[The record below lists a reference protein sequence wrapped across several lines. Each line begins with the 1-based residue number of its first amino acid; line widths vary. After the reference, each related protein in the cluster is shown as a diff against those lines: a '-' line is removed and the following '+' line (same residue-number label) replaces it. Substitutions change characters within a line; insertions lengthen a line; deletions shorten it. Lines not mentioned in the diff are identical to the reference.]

1 MNITDA
7 VLQSIS
13 SPESYARGSKLFQA
27 GAVYDT
33 FRQEKVITGKCEGS
47 SAPYY
52 QVRVKIDEGG
62 IQESSCTCSYDWGG
76 ACKHIIALVL
86 TYIHHPDAFNEQK
99 RIDDLLADFDKQS
112 LVCLIDKLVTENP
125 ELYFWVLNAV
135 QTSPEK
141 GKPAQSR
148 DKRKTQVSKTEYRR
162 QIQSIL
168 HSLHGYRRSEA
179 YWMMGGMVSQL
190 QHVRDTAN
198 AFLDAGDADG
208 ALVILSALFT
218 EVSGSYEEFDDSDG
232 ELGSFLEEL
241 ALPTVEAIL
250 SAELNKSERNRLSKE
265 LEPIINDLSSY
276 GIEQMDVILTV
287 LEEGWSV
294 DQGINPEVFVH
305 GDAIL
310 VEAQLNVLE
319 RQDRPEEF
327 LQLCLETG
335 QYLRYILKQIEV
347 GAYDQ
352 AVSTALKTL
361 TQSEE
366 ALQVSKKLRDAGH
379 MEDALRLAEKGLV
392 LDGSKHS
399 LGTWLGP
406 IEETQG
412 RRAQALQAYQAA
424 FESMPSLVLYQTLKT
439 ISESD
444 WEIMKPVLMR
454 VFEGDRFADTLVD
467 IYLNE
472 EEWDAAIA
480 VANRIGD
487 WQYNLIEKVADGV
500 ISVRQ
505 DWVIQACQKQAQ
517 SLIDKTQSKYYAIA
531 GRWLSKMKQ
540 AYVSIDRKAEWQ
552 AYLDRLKSTYSRRPA
567 LQAELRKL

>member
-1 MNITDA
+1 M
-7 VLQSIS
+7 
-13 SPESYARGSKLFQA
+13 R
-27 GAVYDT
+27 
-33 FRQEKVITGKCEGS
+33 RQEKVIAGKCEGS

-86 TYIHHPDAFNEQK
+86 TYIHNPDAFNEQK

-112 LVCLIDKLVTENP
+112 LVRLIDKLVTENP

-135 QTSPEK
+135 QTPSEK
-141 GKPAQSR
+141 GKLVQSR

-168 HSLHGYRRSEA
+168 HSLNGYRRSEA

-208 ALVILSALFT
+208 ALVILTALFT

-241 ALPTVEAIL
+241 ALPIVEAIL
-250 SAELNKSERNRLSKE
+250 SADLSKPERNRLTKE
-265 LEPIINDLSSY
+265 LEPIVNELSNY
-276 GIEQMDVILTV
+276 GIEDLDVIMTV
-287 LEEGWSV
+287 LEGGWSV
-294 DQGINPEVFVH
+294 YQGVHPEVFVH

-319 RQDRPEEF
+319 RQGRLEEF
-327 LQLCLETG
+327 LQLCLETR

-352 AVSTALKTL
+352 AISTAWKML
-361 TQSEE
+361 TQAEE

-379 MEDALRLAEKGLV
+379 LEDALRLAEKGLG

-399 LGTWLGP
+399 LGSWLGP

-412 RRAQALQAYQAA
+412 RRAQALKAYQAA
-424 FESMPSLVLYQTLKT
+424 FESMPSLVHYQTLKT
-439 ISESD
+439 LSESD
-444 WEIMKPVLMR
+444 WEIMKPTLMR

-467 IYLNE
+467 NYLSE

-487 WQYNLIEKVADGV
+487 WQYNLIEKVVDGV
-500 ISVRQ
+500 ISFRQ
-505 DWVIQACQKQAQ
+505 NWVIQACQKQAQ

-531 GRWLSKMKQ
+531 GRWLSEMKQ
-540 AYVSIDRKAEWQ
+540 ACISVDRKAEWQ
-552 AYLDRLKSTYSRRPA
+552 AYLDELKSTYSRRPA
-567 LQAELRKL
+567 LQAELQKL